1 MQSGIKFRSLF
12 GNLKLISKLYSINDA
27 NMIEKQSI
35 VCFWQMIL
43 KKNQENAFSEIK
55 MIKSMRV
62 VLYWSPY

>member
-1 MQSGIKFRSLF
+1 MQPGIKFRSLF

-27 NMIEKQSI
+27 DMKEKQSI